1 MGIYPKKDCEITL
14 CLSNNSQ
21 LDGLVNIVGR
31 DIRTFLL
38 DNESDIVM
46 YEAVNEEDESRRPM
60 IVPKQHILWVEVKGN
75 DLAERKIAVYR
86 KMKMKMTNG
95 QVVSGEIDITGYDRV
110 SDYFLKNTDMFSEVS
125 RVAVDGE
132 SVRSIV
138 FVSTTQYLW
147 VIPDEDV

>member
-1 MGIYPKKDCEITL
+1 MGIYPKKDCEIRL

-46 YEAVNEEDESRRPM
+46 YEAVNGEDDRRRPM
-60 IVPKQHILWVEVKGN
+60 IVPKKHILWVEVM
-75 DLAERKIAVYR
+75 DLDLKDRKVAIHR
-86 KMKMKMTNG
+86 NMKMKMTNG

-125 RVAVDGE
+125 SAMVDGE
-132 SVRSIV
+132 AIHSIM

-147 VIPDEDV
+147 VIPDEEV

>member
-46 YEAVNEEDESRRPM
+46 YEAVNGEDESRRPM
-60 IVPKQHILWVEVKGN
+60 IVPKKHILWVEVRNG
-75 DLAERKIAVYR
+75 DLSERKVAIYR

-147 VIPDEDV
+147 VIPDEDS

>member
-1 MGIYPKKDCEITL
+1 MGIYPKKDCQIRL

-38 DNESDIVM
+38 DDESDIVM
-46 YEAVNEEDESRRPM
+46 YEAVNGEDEKRRPM
-60 IVPKQHILWVEVKGN
+60 IVPKKHILWLEVKGC
-75 DLAERKIAVYR
+75 DLAERKMALYR
-86 KMKMKMTNG
+86 KLKIKLING

-110 SDYFLKNTDMFSEVS
+110 SDYVLKNSDLFSEV
-125 RVAVDGE
+125 AEATIDGE
-132 SVRSIV
+132 IIRSIV

-147 VIPDEDV
+147 VVPDEDA

>member
-1 MGIYPKKDCEITL
+1 MGIYPKKDCEIRL

-46 YEAVNEEDESRRPM
+46 YEAVNGEDERRRPM
-60 IVPKQHILWVEVKGN
+60 IVPKKHILWVEVKGG
-75 DLAERKIAVYR
+75 DLPERKLAIYR
-86 KMKMKMTNG
+86 NMKMKMTNG
-95 QVVSGEIDITGYDRV
+95 QVVGGEIDITGYDRV

-125 RVAVDGE
+125 SAVVDGE
-132 SVRSIV
+132 PVQSLL

-147 VIPDEDV
+147 VVPDEDA

>member
-46 YEAVNEEDESRRPM
+46 YEAVNGEDESRRPM
-60 IVPKQHILWVEVKGN
+60 IVPKKHILWVEVRNG
-75 DLAERKIAVYR
+75 DLSERKVAIYR

-110 SDYFLKNTDMFSEVS
+110 SDYFLKNTDMFTEVS
-125 RVAVDGE
+125 NVAVDGE
-132 SVRSIV
+132 TVRSIV

-147 VIPDEDV
+147 VIPDEDA

>member
-1 MGIYPKKDCEITL
+1 MGIYPKKDCEIIL

-46 YEAVNEEDESRRPM
+46 YEAVNGEDENRRPM
-60 IVPKQHILWVEVKGN
+60 IVPKKHILWVEVRNG
-75 DLAERKIAVYR
+75 DLAERKVAIYR

-110 SDYFLKNTDMFSEVS
+110 SDYFLKNTDMFSEVT
-125 RVAVDGE
+125 RAAVDGE

-147 VIPDEDV
+147 VIPDEDA

>member
-1 MGIYPKKDCEITL
+1 MGIYPKKDCEIRL

-46 YEAVNEEDESRRPM
+46 YEAVNGEDDRRRPM
-60 IVPKQHILWVEVKGN
+60 IVPKKHILWVEVKDLDLN
-75 DLAERKIAVYR
+75 DRKVVINR
-86 KMKMKMTNG
+86 NMKMKMTNG

-125 RVAVDGE
+125 SAMVDGE
-132 SVRSIV
+132 AINSIM

-147 VIPDEDV
+147 VIPDEEV

>member
-1 MGIYPKKDCEITL
+1 MGIYPKKDCEIRL

-46 YEAVNEEDESRRPM
+46 YEAVDGEDDRRRPM
-60 IVPKQHILWVEVKGN
+60 IVPKKHILWVEVK
-75 DLAERKIAVYR
+75 DLDLKDRKVAIHR
-86 KMKMKMTNG
+86 NMKMKMTNG

-125 RVAVDGE
+125 SALVDGE
-132 SVRSIV
+132 AINSIV

-147 VIPDEDV
+147 VIPDEEV

>member
-1 MGIYPKKDCEITL
+1 MGIYPKKDCEIRL

-46 YEAVNEEDESRRPM
+46 YEAVNGEDERRRPM
-60 IVPKQHILWVEVKGN
+60 IVPKKHILWVEVKDLDLN
-75 DLAERKIAVYR
+75 DRKVVINR
-86 KMKMKMTNG
+86 NMKMKMTNG

-125 RVAVDGE
+125 SAMVDGE
-132 SVRSIV
+132 AINSIM

-147 VIPDEDV
+147 VIPDEEV

>member
-46 YEAVNEEDESRRPM
+46 YEAVNGEDESRRPM
-60 IVPKQHILWVEVKGN
+60 IVPKKHILWVEVRNG
-75 DLAERKIAVYR
+75 DLTERKVAIYR

-110 SDYFLKNTDMFSEVS
+110 SDYFLKNTDMFTEVS
-125 RVAVDGE
+125 NVAVDGE
-132 SVRSIV
+132 TVRSIV

-147 VIPDEDV
+147 VIPDEDA